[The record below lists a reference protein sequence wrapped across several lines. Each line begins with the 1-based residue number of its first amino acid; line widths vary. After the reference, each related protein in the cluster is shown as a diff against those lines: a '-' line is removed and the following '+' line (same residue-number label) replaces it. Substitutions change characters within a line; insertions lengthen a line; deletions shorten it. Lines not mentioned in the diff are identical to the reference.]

1 MESSVLKAHELKKK
15 RAIRVRKKL
24 RGTATKPRLC
34 VVKSNLHLEAQMIDD
49 QNGKTLFGISTRNKD
64 LRKNG
69 QGKKSKETAKLMGE
83 MIADAAKQ
91 QNIETLVFDRG
102 HSKYHGV
109 LAALADAIREKGLK
123 V

>member
-1 MESSVLKAHELKKK
+1 
-15 RAIRVRKKL
+15 
-24 RGTATKPRLC
+24 
-34 VVKSNLHLEAQMIDD
+34 MIDD

>member
-69 QGKKSKETAKLMGE
+69 QGKKSKETAKLLGE

-102 HSKYHGV
+102 YSKYHGV